1 MRLLLIW
8 KGILF
13 IVCRVHPENIA
24 HRKDIK
30 PAIEGLIRSARKL
43 LTDCENSN
51 PNKLINTEEL
61 KIIESA
67 VASVDEIIKNLK
79 FRGRWC
85 EAIQCLTMPKTIMF
99 FSSGWKI
106 SGHLADLGTNIF
118 TGISCQ
124 GAQFQGSPP
133 PNTQMGGNTEVYNI

>member
-8 KGILF
+8 KGFLF
-13 IVCRVHPENIA
+13 IVCHVHAENVA

-30 PAIEGLIRSARKL
+30 QAIEGLIRSARKL

-67 VASVDEIIKNLK
+67 VSSVNDIIKNLK
-79 FRGRWC
+79 FRGRSYGYD
-85 EAIQCLTMPKTIMF
+85 AIQCLTKNDHVLF
-99 FSSGWKI
+99 
-106 SGHLADLGTNIF
+106 
-118 TGISCQ
+118 
-124 GAQFQGSPP
+124 
-133 PNTQMGGNTEVYNI
+133 

>member
-8 KGILF
+8 KGFVF
-13 IVCRVHPENIA
+13 IVCYVNPENIA

-51 PNKLINTEEL
+51 PNKIINTEEL

-67 VASVDEIIKNLK
+67 VSSVNDIIKNLK
-79 FRGRWC
+79 FRGRSYDV
-85 EAIQCLTMPKTIMF
+85 MPNNHVHILF
-99 FSSGWKI
+99 
-106 SGHLADLGTNIF
+106 
-118 TGISCQ
+118 
-124 GAQFQGSPP
+124 
-133 PNTQMGGNTEVYNI
+133 